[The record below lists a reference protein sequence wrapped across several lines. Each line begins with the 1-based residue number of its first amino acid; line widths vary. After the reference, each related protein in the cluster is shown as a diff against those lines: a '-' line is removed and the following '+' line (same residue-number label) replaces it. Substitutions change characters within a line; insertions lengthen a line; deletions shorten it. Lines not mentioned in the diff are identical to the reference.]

1 LIYLDNNATTR
12 LDPRVLER
20 MMPLLSEH
28 WGNAGS
34 GHSVGRPVRK
44 LVAEAR
50 RDMGA
55 LLDVAPEEIVI
66 TGSGTEADN
75 LAIRGVVAKAKA
87 PRHLI
92 CSAVEHPAVLE
103 TCRAL
108 EREGL
113 CALSVVPVDGDG
125 RIDLEAMETA
135 LRPGETCLVSVMWTN
150 NETGVIHPIEAI
162 GQLAHAAGARFHV
175 DAVQSVG
182 KLPLELD
189 RVAIDLLSMSAH
201 KFHGPKGVGALI
213 VRKGVELAPAVTG
226 GGQERGRRSGTE
238 NPAGIVGLA
247 AALEFAIEGRES
259 AARRMTEL
267 REGLERALI
276 ERVQDLRITGTAAP
290 RVCNTTHFTVP
301 KVEAEAVL
309 IALDRDG
316 IACSSGS
323 ACSTGALEPSH
334 VLLAMGVAKDR
345 LHGALRLSLSR
356 ETTPEEMDEAAE
368 KLVATVGRL
377 KGLAEA

>member
-1 LIYLDNNATTR
+1 
-12 LDPRVLER
+12 
-20 MMPLLSEH
+20 
-28 WGNAGS
+28 
-34 GHSVGRPVRK
+34 
-44 LVAEAR
+44 
-50 RDMGA
+50 
-55 LLDVAPEEIVI
+55 
-66 TGSGTEADN
+66 
-75 LAIRGVVAKAKA
+75 
-87 PRHLI
+87 
-92 CSAVEHPAVLE
+92 
-103 TCRAL
+103 
-108 EREGL
+108 
-113 CALSVVPVDGDG
+113 
-125 RIDLEAMETA
+125 
-135 LRPGETCLVSVMWTN
+135 
-150 NETGVIHPIEAI
+150 
-162 GQLAHAAGARFHV
+162 
-175 DAVQSVG
+175 
-182 KLPLELD
+182 
-189 RVAIDLLSMSAH
+189 
-201 KFHGPKGVGALI
+201 